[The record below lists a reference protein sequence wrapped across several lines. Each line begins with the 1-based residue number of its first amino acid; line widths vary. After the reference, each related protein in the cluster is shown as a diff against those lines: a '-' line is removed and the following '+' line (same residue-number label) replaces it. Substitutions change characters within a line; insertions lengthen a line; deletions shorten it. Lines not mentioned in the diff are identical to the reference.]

1 MRRIAPLYNCHPSM
15 TVRGALGLFLT
26 LSIACARTS
35 TSPRPQ
41 PSTSSPPV
49 ASTAPAQAEEL
60 VARTNAQRTTLGLPR
75 LIREGAL
82 MRAAQLQADQMAALN
97 TMAHDLPR
105 ATYPSLDSRL
115 AAVGYRM
122 QASGEN
128 VAEGYPSAAAV
139 LAGWMTSPGHRAN
152 IVSTRFTQMGA
163 GVATASNGRRFHA
176 QVFGTPR

>member
-1 MRRIAPLYNCHPSM
+1 M
-15 TVRGALGLFLT
+15 LT
-26 LSIACARTS
+26 LSTAIAACARS
-35 TSPRPQ
+35 SASAVEKPAANRPPLA
-41 PSTSSPPV
+41 PS
-49 ASTAPAQAEEL
+49 AAAPALVQAEDL
-60 VARTNAQRTTLGLPR
+60 VTRTNAQRVTLR
-75 LIREGAL
+75 LSPLMRESAL

-105 ATYPSLDSRL
+105 ARYPTLDSRL
-115 AAVGYRM
+115 EAVGYRM

-152 IVSTRFTQMGA
+152 IVSTAFTQMGA
-163 GVATASNGRRFHA
+163 GMATASNGRRFHA